1 VAGPVKLIRRT
12 LLVCLFAAAIA
23 CGGEGTR
30 AGDLVSAQAASR
42 KTSGPKWDFS
52 MTVSPAAQSVAD
64 GTSVSY
70 TVDTVT
76 TQGHWQQVILS
87 ISDLPA
93 GVTATFDPATI
104 TSGQSSTLQL
114 SASTSAV
121 PATAQF
127 TVTGTGTNATRTA
140 TATVSVVDQI
150 APSISILAPADGAV
164 LAGPVSISVSASDN
178 IAVARAEIYLDGVL
192 FSTAG
197 SAVWDTTAAT
207 DGLHAISATAY
218 DTSGNSAT
226 SPAVT
231 VTVQNGPATRDF
243 AISLSP
249 ATSTVPNRGSATYA
263 VTTSTV
269 VGAAQPLSIDVQGLP
284 PGVSATVTPAN
295 VISGESATVTVS
307 AADGAAA
314 GSSIFS
320 VQATGVYT
328 SHAAQTQLTVIDTI
342 APSVALGPLPQVLS
356 GAVRVDALAA
366 DNTGVVRTEI
376 WLDGSLAVA
385 AASLI
390 WDTTTA
396 GDGAHALEARAYDA
410 AGNVGTTGPIAVTVQ
425 NSAATRD
432 FSIEVTPASQ
442 SVKGGATALYTITA
456 RTVSGAPQPVDLSI
470 AGLPQGVT
478 ASFASTQILSGAST
492 TVTLSAAADA
502 PAVSTDFSV
511 FATGVYATRNATAGV
526 NVIDAQAPTIALTS
540 PAAGA
545 QLSGTVQVAATAQD
559 NTAVVAVEILLD
571 GAVVASA
578 ATFDWDTTA
587 SLDGP
592 HVLEA
597 HAYDAAGNLGST
609 GSVQV
614 AVQNNA
620 ATRSFAASISPP
632 AASFPDTGSASF
644 TVSTQT
650 LAGAPQPLT
659 IAARFADGAPRE
671 IGATVTPAFATSGDA
686 GVSVVV
692 SSPGHWPGSAT
703 LLVDVCGVYACQT
716 VSASVNVIDTIP
728 PVVTF
733 SAPLDGA
740 VLSGTS
746 YVLASAS
753 DAFLSTLVIEMDG
766 VPSGLSPNN
775 QPWDTTAFAD
785 GLHTLTAV
793 ATDTSGNV
801 TTVSHVVT
809 IQNSPATRDFLFSS
823 PDGVEMVV
831 STGVSVQFQVS
842 SSEVIGAPETL
853 QLSASVPAGIAV
865 SIDPPAIQA
874 GQRATVTLTAL
885 SDSASGPV
893 TISATGVYLTRSGT
907 FTVKNSA
914 ASAAFGLVP
923 APATVGLGFSFVQVP
938 IATVTLAGAPQPLR
952 LQDPQTPPDVFAF
965 FDPPTILSGETATLW
980 VTALT
985 TAPAG
990 TYGVT
995 LVATG
1000 SSETHSAVL
1009 QLTVRDI
1016 VPPQVEIIPLRG
1028 RILAGVVNVQ
1038 AHGWDDVGV
1047 VRSELDVD
1055 GQLAASADGS
1065 PLTYAW
1071 DTRAVA
1077 DGNHHLDA
1085 RVWDGGGNMA
1095 KASATMTVLNAPA
1108 SHDLV
1113 LNGSFEE
1120 PDTSVWTAGGTVG
1133 AVRRVIGA
1141 YDGSYSLSVGDD
1153 PTAGT
1158 STASQRFWIPSGAT
1172 SAQLSFWVRGIA
1184 PSGAPASGDWQ
1195 EAALYDASGSL
1206 IETIFHEA
1214 VSTDIWTQKSADL
1227 AAWAG
1232 NVVELRFTVQS
1243 SAGPNGSPVLY
1254 VDSVTLPVS
1263 PDGVGSAAPCLG
1275 VGSVLYLDGDPGDR
1289 LSSGKQWLQADV
1301 LASMTPTANGIG
1313 MVSVSATPITG
1324 SPDWRLAQ
1332 FFLDPLAAGKIR
1344 EGATQDVPPYDLPG
1358 LRVEGSNLLCA
1369 PSIGRFQIQDLSL
1382 DGLGNLSSFTA
1393 TFEQSCFRTQPV
1405 LRGCVR
1411 YQR

>member
-1 VAGPVKLIRRT
+1 VVDNLAP
-12 LLVCLFAAAIA
+12 
-23 CGGEGTR
+23 
-30 AGDLVSAQAASR
+30 
-42 KTSGPKWDFS
+42 
-52 MTVSPAAQSVAD
+52 
-64 GTSVSY
+64 SVS
-70 TVDTVT
+70 
-76 TQGHWQQVILS
+76 ILE
-87 ISDLPA
+87 PA
-93 GVTATFDPATI
+93 G
-104 TSGQSSTLQL
+104 
-114 SASTSAV
+114 
-121 PATAQF
+121 
-127 TVTGTGTNATRTA
+127 
-140 TATVSVVDQI
+140 
-150 APSISILAPADGAV
+150 GAV
-164 LAGPVSISVSASDN
+164 LAGPVSISASASDN
-178 IAVARAEIYLDGVL
+178 IAVGRTEIYLDGAL
-192 FSTAG
+192 FATAD

-207 DGLHAISATAY
+207 DGSHSISATAY
-218 DTSGNSAT
+218 DTSGNAAT
-226 SPAVT
+226 SAAVT
-231 VTVQNGPATRDF
+231 VTVQNDPSTRDF
-243 AISLSP
+243 AISVSP
-249 ATSTVPNRGSATYA
+249 AGASVQNRGSATYA
-263 VTTSTV
+263 VSTSTV
-269 VGAAQPLSIDVQGLP
+269 VGSAQPLFFEVAGLP
-284 PGVSATVTPAN
+284 PGVSATITPAN
-295 VISGESATVTVS
+295 VTSGESATVTIS
-307 AADGAAA
+307 AANGAPA
-314 GSSIFS
+314 GSSSFS

-328 SHAAQTQLTVIDTI
+328 SHAAHAQLTVVDTT
-342 APSVALGPLPQVLS
+342 APSVAWGSLPQMFS
-356 GAVRVDALAA
+356 GTVRVDALAA
-366 DNTGVVRTEI
+366 DNTGVVRAEI

-396 GDGAHALEARAYDA
+396 VDGAHALEARAYDA
-410 AGNVGTTGPIAVTVQ
+410 AGNVGTTGPVAVTVQ

-432 FSIEVTPASQ
+432 FAIEVTPASQ
-442 SVKGGATALYTITA
+442 SVKGGATALYTVTA
-456 RTVSGAPQPVDLSI
+456 RTVSGAPQSVDLSI

-492 TVTLSAAADA
+492 TVTLAAAADA
-502 PAVSTDFSV
+502 PAASTDFSV
-511 FATGVYATRNATAGV
+511 FATGMYATRSATAGV
-526 NVIDAQAPTIALTS
+526 NVIDAQAPSIALTS

-559 NTAVVAVEILLD
+559 NTAVTAVEILLD
-571 GAVVASA
+571 GAVVASS

-587 SLDGP
+587 SPDGP

-614 AVQNNA
+614 VVQNNA

-644 TVSTQT
+644 TVSTRT

-692 SSPGHWPGSAT
+692 SSPGHWPGPAT
-703 LLVDVCGVYACQT
+703 LLVDVCGVYACQA
-716 VSASVNVIDTIP
+716 VSASVTVLDTIP
-728 PVVTF
+728 PAVAF
-733 SAPLDGA
+733 SEPLDGA

-746 YVLASAS
+746 YILASAS
-753 DAFLSTLVIEMDG
+753 DASLSSLVIEMDG

-785 GLHTLTAV
+785 GLHTLSAV
-793 ATDTSGNV
+793 ATDTAGNV
-801 TTVSHVVT
+801 TTVSHLVT

-823 PDGVEMVV
+823 PNGVEMVV
-831 STGVSVQFQVS
+831 STGVPVRFQVS
-842 SSEVIGAPETL
+842 SSEMIGAPETL
-853 QLSASVPAGIAV
+853 RLSASVPAGIAV
-865 SIDPPAIQA
+865 SIQPPEIQA
-874 GQRATVTLTAL
+874 GQSATVTLTAM

-893 TISATGVYLTRSGT
+893 TISATGVYLTKSGT
-907 FTVKNSA
+907 FTVKNPA
-914 ASAAFGLVP
+914 ASGAFALVP
-923 APATVGLGFSFVQVP
+923 APATVGLGFSYVQVP
-938 IATVTLAGAPQPLR
+938 VATVTLVGAPQPLR
-952 LQDPQTPPDVFAF
+952 LQDPQLPAGIYAF
-965 FDPPTILSGETATLW
+965 FDPATILSGETATLW

-1000 SSETHSAVL
+1000 SSESHSAVL

-1016 VPPQVEIIPLRG
+1016 VPPQVEIVPLRG

-1038 AHGWDDVGV
+1038 ANGWDDVGV

-1077 DGNHHLDA
+1077 DGNHRLDA
-1085 RVWDGGGNMA
+1085 RVWDGGGNKA
-1095 KASATMTVLNAPA
+1095 TASATMIVLNAPA
-1108 SHDLV
+1108 SHGLV

-1120 PDTSVWTAGGTVG
+1120 PDTSVWTAGGSVG

-1172 SAQLSFWVRGIA
+1172 SAPLSFWVRGIA

-1195 EAALYDASGSL
+1195 EARLYDATGNL

-1214 VSTDIWTQKSADL
+1214 VSTATWTQKSADL

-1243 SAGPNGSPVLY
+1243 SGGPNGSPVLY
-1254 VDSVTLPVS
+1254 VDEVTLPVS

-1289 LSSGKQWLQADV
+1289 LSSGKQWLQSDV
-1301 LASMTPTANGIG
+1301 LASMTPTVNGIG
-1313 MVSVSATPITG
+1313 MVSVSATPISG
-1324 SPDWRLAQ
+1324 SYDWRLAQ
-1332 FFLDPLAAGKIR
+1332 FFLDPLATGKIR

-1358 LRVEGSNLLCA
+1358 LRVEGSNLPCA

-1393 TFEQSCFRTQPV
+1393 TFEQSCWRTQPV
-1405 LRGCVR
+1405 LRGCVH
-1411 YQR
+1411 YQP